1 MSTLKTPYI
10 LSLDKHGQDAI
21 DEQLGCLIGETV
33 CISYTTTVTGDDNIE
48 IGARDNFDPQISVQ
62 AKLEGS
68 EETGKYRV
76 LIDDNT
82 YSYFYNDSVWS
93 MGQAEGKR
101 AVIYF
106 K

>member
-1 MSTLKTPYI
+1 MSKLKTPYI

-21 DEQLGCLIGETV
+21 DEQLGHLIDQTV
-33 CISYTTTVTGDDNIE
+33 CICYTTTNEE
-48 IGARDNFDPQISVQ
+48 INGIKAGSRNNYDPQISVQ
-62 AKLEGS
+62 ANLEGNVK
-68 EETGKYRV
+68 TGRYRV

-82 YSYFYNDSVWS
+82 YSYFYNDSVWFLC
-93 MGQAEGKR
+93 QDEGKR